1 MPSSLVLAPPP
12 MRAAATPGSGQA
24 WSGLSSLLLLA
35 VAAGLLTQA
44 DRLLGDPDTQWHI
57 AVGRW
62 IVANGAVPWTD
73 LFSHTFAG
81 QPWIAK
87 EWASQVILFAAHAAA
102 GWGGV
107 VALTILVF
115 AATLAVLHAWLSI
128 RVRAVTALAVVLV
141 AFVVLAPHIL
151 ARPHLLAFPAL
162 VIWTIG
168 LIEALER
175 RVAPSPWLFVVMIAW
190 VNLHGSYPIGLVI
203 AGLLAGEGIFGRPRP
218 EWPRQALRWAMFL
231 AAATLAACVTP
242 YGIRPFLVNLG
253 LFGSGESLRYI
264 VEWQPLSLNLPGMVA
279 LGALAL
285 SLGALAPH
293 PRRDL
298 FRIAVLLLLGAMM
311 IRHSRFADLFIL
323 VAPILVAGPAALRF
337 ASLRAE
343 PRSPSG
349 PFDYLV
355 MAALGLAAL
364 GYAAALAPRP
374 AAQVTPVAAL
384 EAARARGLTGTLYN
398 DYDFGGFLIAEGVK
412 TFIDGRADQIFLGG
426 FMNALDRAQTAPEP
440 ESFAALLSRYG
451 VTWAIVRTESREA
464 AHLGCLAGWVVL
476 HQDAVAAVYYD
487 SRREPAAIAR
497 P

>member
-1 MPSSLVLAPPP
+1 MPLSLDLAPPP
-12 MRAAATPGSGQA
+12 MQAAATPGSGRA
-24 WSGLSSLLLLA
+24 WSGLSSLLLLLA
-35 VAAGLLTQA
+35 VAVGLLTQA

-62 IVANGAVPWTD
+62 IVANGTVPWTD

-87 EWASQVILFAAHAAA
+87 EWASQVLLFAAHAGA

-107 VALTILVF
+107 VTLTILVF
-115 AATLAVLHAWLSI
+115 AATLAMLHAWLSI
-128 RVRAVTALAVVLV
+128 RVRAVPALAVVLV
-141 AFVVLAPHIL
+141 AFIVLAPHIL

-168 LIEALER
+168 LVHALER
-175 RVAPSPWLFVVMIAW
+175 RVAPSPWLLVAMVAW

-203 AGLLAGEGIFGRPRP
+203 AGLLAGEGIFGRPRT
-218 EWPRQALRWAMFL
+218 EWRRQALRWAMFL
-231 AAATLAACVTP
+231 AAAALAACVTP

-264 VEWQPLSLNLPGMVA
+264 IEWQPLAFDLRGMMA

-285 SLGALAPH
+285 SLFALASH
-293 PRRDL
+293 PRRNL
-298 FRIAVLLLLGAMM
+298 FRIAVLLVLGAMM

-337 ASLRAE
+337 ASLRTE
-343 PRSPSG
+343 PRPPSR
-349 PFDYLV
+349 PFDHLV
-355 MAALGLAAL
+355 MAALGIAAL
-364 GYAAALAPRP
+364 GYAATLAPRP
-374 AAQVTPVAAL
+374 AAQVTPIAAL
-384 EAARARGLTGTLYN
+384 EAARAKGLTGPLYN
-398 DYDFGGFLIAEGVK
+398 DYDFGGFLIAEGMR

-426 FMNALDRAQTAPEP
+426 FMDALERAQTAPER
-440 ESFAALLSRYG
+440 FAALLSRYG
-451 VTWAIVRTESREA
+451 VTWAIVRTKSREA
-464 AHLGCLAGWVVL
+464 AHLGCLAGWVLL
-476 HQDAVAAVYYD
+476 HQDAVASVYYD
-487 SRREPAAIAR
+487 SRRETSAAGR